1 MNLNLYLSAKNPPK
15 LDPNKA
21 LSACEKKTQL
31 ITLTGRFVTQPSSSN
46 VGPITAAAI
55 PRVQNEPQ

>member
-46 VGPITAAAI
+46 VGPMTAAAI
-55 PRVQNEPQ
+55 PKVQNEPQ